1 MVEPMTPAR
10 TRTRACI
17 RARALAALAAAA
29 LFAAPS
35 TAAAEIKSNKERA
48 IRIAAIAAA
57 MGIYITSETVAKDAL
72 DPDTCTWC
80 DPGPVDLNFREV
92 AVWSEAKQPLAAD
105 LSNLIGYG
113 MTPIGVSALLLF
125 ASASTSPSRPNR
137 GLDDMIT
144 MFEIV
149 WATQLVTQAV
159 KISVARQRPYVH
171 RRLEEDPNIAL
182 PLSQEDNLSFF
193 SGHSSLTFSIA
204 VGAGMLAHQRGYRLE
219 PVIWGTGLALAAS
232 TAYLRMAADRHY
244 FTDVLTGAAIGSL
257 GAIFIP
263 RLTRSFPGD
272 TSIVPQPN
280 GLALV
285 GRF

>member
-10 TRTRACI
+10 PRLRARI
-17 RARALAALAAAA
+17 RARVLAAIAAAVA
-29 LFAAPS
+29 LFAVPA
-35 TAAAEIKSNKERA
+35 TASAEIESNKERA

-57 MGIYITSETVAKDAL
+57 MGLYITSETAAKDAL
-72 DPDTCTWC
+72 DPDTCRWC
-80 DPGPVDLNFREV
+80 DPGPVDSSFRE
-92 AVWSEAKQPLAAD
+92 ATVWSVAKQPLAAD
-105 LSNLIGYG
+105 LSNVIGYG
-113 MTPIGVSALLLF
+113 VTPIGLSALLIF
-125 ASASTSPSRPNR
+125 SSATTEPSRSYR
-137 GLDDMIT
+137 ALDDMIA

-159 KISVARQRPYVH
+159 KISVGRQRPYAH
-171 RRLEEDPNIAL
+171 YHPGT
-182 PLSQEDNLSFF
+182 PSQEDNLSFF

-232 TAYLRMAADRHY
+232 TAYLRMGADRHY

-272 TSIVPQPN
+272 TSVVPQPN